1 MWGLSSQTNL
11 GSTTSLWASAFQM
24 HQACVQARWPQV
36 KDPGT
41 IPFLVRL
48 QVEPGW
54 LEAMGTILQH
64 HVDLK
69 EPRIAAH
76 PLLAASHSEV
86 SSERVVAGDG
96 RI

>member
-1 MWGLSSQTNL
+1 MGAQLPNKSGIYYIAVSLRISDASGLCSSTVATSQGSWHMSIL
-11 GSTTSLWASAFQM
+11 GSSA
-24 HQACVQARWPQV
+24 
-36 KDPGT
+36 G
-41 IPFLVRL
+41 
-48 QVEPGW
+48 GW

-86 SSERVVAGDG
+86 SSERAVAGDG

>member
-1 MWGLSSQTNL
+1 
-11 GSTTSLWASAFQM
+11 M

-41 IPFLVRL
+41 IPFLIRL
-48 QVEPGW
+48 QEDSGW
-54 LEAMGTILQH
+54 LEAMRTIFQH
-64 HVDLK
+64 RVNLK
-69 EPRIAAH
+69 DPRIAAH